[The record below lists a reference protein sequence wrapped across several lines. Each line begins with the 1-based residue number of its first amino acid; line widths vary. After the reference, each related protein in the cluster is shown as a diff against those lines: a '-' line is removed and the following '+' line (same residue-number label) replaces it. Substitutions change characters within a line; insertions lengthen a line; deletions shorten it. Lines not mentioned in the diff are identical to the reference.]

1 MFHLVVLLSFDA
13 KAYLCIYHCLILI
26 TKFITSGFFS
36 LIVRSSHHK
45 GEIVAIAAFHFSF
58 EHWENVCCVF
68 HMIFRH

>member
-1 MFHLVVLLSFDA
+1 MYISLFDIDY
-13 KAYLCIYHCLILI
+13 KIDH
-26 TKFITSGFFS
+26 KWVFS